1 MKELIAIAALSI
13 LSFSQP
19 AQAEV
24 SISDY
29 KKYKDDEGFKMYFGG
44 YVEGLKWANLMM
56 KRSRLPSLYCPPP
69 ELGLTVDNS
78 IQILDDFIEHSKNL
92 EGNDHIEVV
101 MIFAMQNA
109 FPCK

>member
-1 MKELIAIAALSI
+1 MKELIAIAVLSI
-13 LSFSQP
+13 LSFSQT

-29 KKYKDDEGFKMYFGG
+29 KTYKDDEGFKMYFGG
-44 YVEGLKWANLMM
+44 YLEGLKWANLMM
-56 KRSRLPSLYCPPP
+56 KRNKLPSLYCPPP
-69 ELGLTVDNS
+69 ELGLTVDNG
-78 IQILDDFIEHSKNL
+78 IQILDDFIGKSKNL

-101 MIFAMQNA
+101 MIFAMQSA

>member
-1 MKELIAIAALSI
+1 MKELIAIAVFSI
-13 LSFSQP
+13 LSLSQT

-29 KKYKDDEGFKMYFGG
+29 KKYKEDEGFKMYFGG

-56 KRSRLPSLYCPPP
+56 KRNRLPSLYCQPPD
-69 ELGLTVDNS
+69 LGLTVDS
-78 IQILDDFIEHSKNL
+78 RIQILDDFIAQSKNL

>member
-1 MKELIAIAALSI
+1 MKKCIAVAALSI

-29 KKYKDDEGFKMYFGG
+29 EKYKGDEGFKMYLGG
-44 YVEGLKWANLMM
+44 YLEGLKWANLMM
-56 KRSRLPSLYCPPP
+56 MRNKLPSLYCPPP
-69 ELGLTVDNS
+69 ELGLTVDNG